1 MHRSNLVLIVLQVTY
16 NTAIAA
22 VFIEGWI
29 FIALSITGV
38 RAKIIALI
46 PK

>member
-1 MHRSNLVLIVLQVTY
+1 MTY
-16 NTAIAA
+16 GTAIAA

-29 FIALSITGV
+29 FILISITGV

>member
-1 MHRSNLVLIVLQVTY
+1 MHESNLVLTILQVSY
-16 NTAIAA
+16 GTAIAA

-29 FIALSITGV
+29 FIALAITGV